1 MPYYLAS
8 IDNDLS
14 VKNDET
20 VIGDVLV
27 SANIA
32 RLQTGLQL
40 VVEVEVG
47 NVRIIAVCLEKDD
60 FLHGQVL
67 TMRVIP

>member
-1 MPYYLAS
+1 MPYDLAS

-14 VKNDET
+14 VENDET

-40 VVEVEVG
+40 VMKVVVG
-47 NVRIIAVCLEKDD
+47 NVCIVAICLEKNNI
-60 FLHGQVL
+60 LHGQVL
-67 TMRVIP
+67 TVGVIP

>member
-1 MPYYLAS
+1 MPYDLAS

-20 VIGDVLV
+20 VIGDVFV

-47 NVRIIAVCLEKDD
+47 NVRIIAIGTQKYDI
-60 FLHGQVL
+60 LHKHVL
-67 TMRVIP
+67 AVGVIP